1 MKKVIFKGCATAL
14 VTPFTNDGINFEE
27 LRKLIE
33 FQILEGIDGLVICG
47 TTGESS
53 TMSLAEK
60 KSVID
65 FSVKVANCRVPI
77 IAGTGGNNTADAVAM
92 SKYAESVGADAL
104 LLVTPYYNKTT
115 QKGLIAHFSKIAERV
130 NIPIILYNVPSR
142 TGLNI
147 EPEICL
153 ESSKIPNIVAI
164 KEASGNISQV
174 AKIANLCND
183 ELTIY
188 SGNDDQILP
197 ILSLGGLGVISVLSN
212 VYPKFVHE
220 LVMDYLTGNW
230 QKATASQI
238 YSLPLINA
246 LFSEVNPIP
255 IKYAL
260 NKIGF
265 NCGIPRLPLIE
276 LSDKNKERIDT
287 LLKETS
293 KITIL
298 YYAFLLIFLW
308 FLYINSNF

>member
-1 MKKVIFKGCATAL
+1 MKKVVFKGCATAL
-14 VTPFTNDGINFEE
+14 VTPFTNDGINFEK

-53 TMSLAEK
+53 TMSLVEK

-65 FSVKVANCRVPI
+65 FSIKVTNGRVPI

-92 SKYAESVGADAL
+92 SKYAESVGANAL

-115 QKGLIAHFSKIAERV
+115 QKGLIAHFNKIAESV
-130 NIPIILYNVPSR
+130 DIPIILYNVPSR

-147 EPEICL
+147 EPETCL
-153 ESSKIPNIVAI
+153 ELSKIPNIVAI

-188 SGNDDQILP
+188 SGNDDQIMP
-197 ILSLGGLGVISVLSN
+197 VLSLGGLGVISVLSN
-212 VYPKFVHE
+212 IYPKFVHE
-220 LVMDYLTGNW
+220 MVMDYLTGNW

-265 NCGIPRLPLIE
+265 DCGVPRLPLVE
-276 LSDKNKERIDT
+276 LSSASKEKIDN
-287 LLKETS
+287 
-293 KITIL
+293 
-298 YYAFLLIFLW
+298 LIA
-308 FLYINSNF
+308 NFNL